1 MGVKIRFNFR
11 DNPAKI
17 YSAVLN
23 ELERIANERGELVQ
37 DVIANFIIDLR
48 NLSNSDYE
56 RKIEEV
62 DISGETQ
69 DRMLSDIIKYLTKA
83 KKTYEN
89 KTKRE
94 EEKANKETST
104 KKNKTQ
110 ELRDKWEEIE
120 AVINDMTSKE
130 PDRLRSD
137 ILGGILISINMG
149 SNEFDLNKKQ
159 RKYVVRMLE
168 DLLEEAKREE
178 RAITNQKARL
188 EAAWDV
194 ITQVVERENDDGNFS
209 NLEYWTAIKEEVVKG
224 EETFGVAIN
233 GQIRNQLIERID
245 SKINEERDLLYF
257 EQVEKFTRGFRFLRE
272 ESEVV
277 RANLG
282 ASDVRF
288 TDREVYSRFC
298 GLRDEVQKGE
308 DEYTQILTLLQSDD
322 IDNMSKQILTQR
334 LNILEAEKIKDELY
348 GENDIR

>member
-23 ELERIANERGELVQ
+23 ELEKIANERGELVE
-37 DVIANFIIDLR
+37 DVIGDFIIDLR
-48 NLSNSDYE
+48 NMSDSDYE

-62 DISGETQ
+62 DISGDTP

-83 KKTYEN
+83 RKVYEN

-94 EEKANKETST
+94 EEKANKETLT
-104 KKNKTQ
+104 KKDKTQ
-110 ELRDKWEEIE
+110 ELRDKWEEVE
-120 AVINDMTSKE
+120 AVINVMTSEE

-149 SNEFDLNKKQ
+149 SNEFDLNKRQ

-178 RAITNQKARL
+178 RAITNQRARL
-188 EAAWDV
+188 EAAWDA
-194 ITQVVERENDDGNFS
+194 ITQIVERENEDGKS
-209 NLEYWTAIKEEVVKG
+209 ANLEYWTAIKEEIVNG
-224 EETFGVAIN
+224 EETFGVTVN
-233 GQIRNQLIERID
+233 GQIRSQLIERID
-245 SKINEERDLLYF
+245 YKINEEKDLIYF
-257 EQVEKFTRGFRFLRE
+257 KQVEDFTRGFRFLRE
-272 ESEVV
+272 ESQVV
-277 RANLG
+277 TANLG

-288 TDREVYSRFC
+288 TDREAYSRFRN
-298 GLRDEVQKGE
+298 LRYKVQRGK
-308 DEYTQILTLLQSDD
+308 DEYSQIATLLQSDD

-334 LNILEAEKIKDELY
+334 LNVLEAEKTNNELY
-348 GENDIR
+348 GEINIR